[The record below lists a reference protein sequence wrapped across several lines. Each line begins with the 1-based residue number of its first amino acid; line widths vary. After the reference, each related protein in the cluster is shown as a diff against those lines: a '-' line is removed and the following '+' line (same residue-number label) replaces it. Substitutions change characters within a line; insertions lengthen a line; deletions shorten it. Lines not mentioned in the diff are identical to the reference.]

1 MIVSNSETVV
11 IAAAPAVAFERA
23 FVPAEMVRILR
34 GWGPVPATNEVELL
48 GPVAVGGFRRIHN
61 ADGSVLDEEILVHD
75 PPRTHAY
82 RLSGGFRGLAK
93 LLVTEG
99 RGEWTF
105 TPIGPNHQTEVR
117 WTYAF
122 TLRSPLAW
130 PLGILMVRVVFGKM
144 QRGALERLRQGFA
157 AKGFSE

>member
-11 IAAAPAVAFERA
+11 IAAAPAVVFERA

-61 ADGSVLDEEILVHD
+61 ADGSVLDEEILVHE
-75 PPRTHAY
+75 PPHAHGY

-99 RGEWTF
+99 RGDWTF
-105 TPIGPNHQTEVR
+105 TPIGEAQTEVR
-117 WTYAF
+117 WTYQF

-130 PLGILMVRVVFGKM
+130 PLGILMVQVVFGKM
-144 QRGALERLRQGFA
+144 QRGALERLRAGFPA
-157 AKGFSE
+157 EGSP